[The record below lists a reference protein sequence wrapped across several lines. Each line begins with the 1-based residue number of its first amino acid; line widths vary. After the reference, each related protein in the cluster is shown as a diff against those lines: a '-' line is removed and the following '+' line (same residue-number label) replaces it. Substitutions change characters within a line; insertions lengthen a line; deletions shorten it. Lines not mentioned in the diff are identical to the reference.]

1 MTASKAIEPVHASKR
16 PALSRSGRDPL
27 SLTGQVVLVTGGS
40 RGLGKAIALELGRQ
54 GAAVAITY
62 LKEEAAA
69 EAVVGAIVDRGGL
82 AMARRVDVT
91 DFNAMQGIVEDTK
104 ERFGGFTGVVNN
116 AGIIRDKALMMMA
129 PEDWSDVIETNLTGV
144 FNACRAAI
152 VTLMKQ
158 KSGRIVN
165 VTSVAGLIG
174 AARQVNY
181 AASKAGVIGLTR
193 ALAKEVAPY
202 GITVNAIAPGYIAT
216 GMAAALTERQQ
227 EEAKIRI
234 PLGRFGKPEEVASA
248 VAYLLTGA
256 AAYVTGHVFVVDG
269 GVSL

>member
-1 MTASKAIEPVHASKR
+1 
-16 PALSRSGRDPL
+16 
-27 SLTGQVVLVTGGS
+27 
-40 RGLGKAIALELGRQ
+40 
-54 GAAVAITY
+54 
-62 LKEEAAA
+62 
-69 EAVVGAIVDRGGL
+69 
-82 AMARRVDVT
+82 MARRVDVT

-116 AGIIRDKALMMMA
+116 AGIIKDKALMMMA
-129 PEDWSDVIETNLTGV
+129 PEDWREVIETNLTGV

-165 VTSVAGLIG
+165 VTSIAGLTG

-202 GITVNAIAPGYIAT
+202 GITVNAVAPGYIAA
-216 GMAAALTERQQ
+216 GMAAALDDKQQ
-227 EEAKIRI
+227 AEARTRI
-234 PLGRFGKPEEVASA
+234 PLGRFGTAEEVAGT
-248 VAYLLTGA
+248 VAYLLSDA
-256 AAYVTGHVFVVDG
+256 AAYMTGHVLVMDG
-269 GVSL
+269 GLSL